1 MKKPRKPKRWLK
13 ISSKHNK
20 LRMHKKV
27 TSKKPSSNTSK
38 KNKLLTKKLK
48 SLFKSILRLQS
59 KKKLNSKSKWMNINS
74 SKNNLKKIRM
84 ITNNKLQNPRN
95 SLMITKLL
103 LLNIKRKEKSLRKKF
118 KKLGTTLKTL
128 KSNMKDKSLLSMRRK
143 ISFIKR
149 LLIQKQLFKK

>member
-20 LRMHKKV
+20 LRMLKKV

-59 KKKLNSKSKWMNINS
+59 KKKLNSKSKWMNIKS
-74 SKNNLKKIRM
+74 SRNNLKRIRM
-84 ITNNKLQNPRN
+84 ITNNKSQNPRN

-118 KKLGTTLKTL
+118 KKLGTTPKTL